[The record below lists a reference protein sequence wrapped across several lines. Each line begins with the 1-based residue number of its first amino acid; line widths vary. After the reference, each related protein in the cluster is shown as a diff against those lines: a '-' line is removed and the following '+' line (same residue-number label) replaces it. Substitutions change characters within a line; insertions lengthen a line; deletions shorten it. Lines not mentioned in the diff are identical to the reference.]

1 MRSWVCSQCS
11 SSWPE
16 TACEHMAQP
25 PGTESVTMPEP
36 GDGNR
41 GVTAG
46 PDPSRGRPL
55 CEPARDAVRSARGWW
70 ARLAPNRPRIETCFE
85 LLPFPCHFLLTGPF
99 CELPNWRS
107 QSFPRPVRRA
117 I

>member
-1 MRSWVCSQCS
+1 
-11 SSWPE
+11 
-16 TACEHMAQP
+16 
-25 PGTESVTMPEP
+25 MPEP

-70 ARLAPNRPRIETCFE
+70 ARLAPNRPRIEMCFE
-85 LLPFPCHFLLTGPF
+85 LLPFTCHFLLTGPF

-117 I
+117 V